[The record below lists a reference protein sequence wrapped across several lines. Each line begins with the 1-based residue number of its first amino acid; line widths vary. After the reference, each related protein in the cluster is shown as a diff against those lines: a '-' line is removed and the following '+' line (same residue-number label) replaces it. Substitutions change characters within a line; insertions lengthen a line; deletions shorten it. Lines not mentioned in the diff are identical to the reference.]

1 MKRLSGGENGLLAYY
16 PMTEGK
22 GDLAYDKAHGAHA
35 RLYGQWTT
43 PAGKAVAF
51 GGNGYLAV
59 NTASVP
65 VTDRMVYTMELW
77 FKAAPGQGDAAL
89 ASRRSAERR
98 VGQECVSPWRFRGS
112 PDM

>member
-51 GGNGYLAV
+51 GGHGYLAV

-65 VTDRMVYTMELW
+65 VNDRMAYPMELL
-77 FKAAPGQGDAAL
+77 FKAAPGQGVAAL
-89 ASRRSAERR
+89 ASSGTGEGTVNA
-98 VGQECVSPWRFRGS
+98 GSNNTFFR
-112 PDM
+112 

>member
-1 MKRLSGGENGLLAYY
+1 MRISGWSSDVCSSDLHEARIWTEKRSDIQLQINSMKRLSGGENGLLAYY

-35 RLYGQWTT
+35 RFYGQWTT

-59 NTASVP
+59 NTASEIG
-65 VTDRMVYTMELW
+65 R
-77 FKAAPGQGDAAL
+77 
-89 ASRRSAERR
+89 ASCRERVCR
-98 VGQECVSPWRFRGS
+98 DV
-112 PDM
+112 